1 MIRKAVVA
9 GQFYPGGKAALAGQV
24 SSLMKAVQAKQEAI
38 AAVCPHAGYIYSG
51 QVAGAVY
58 ARLDIPKLVVIL
70 CPNHTGRG
78 RAAAI
83 MREGA
88 WETPLGQVPINTPL
102 ANRIKEEAGLVEDD
116 ALAHLG
122 EHSLEV
128 QLPFL
133 QQVRPDVEMVPLCLS
148 HLNYPACQELG
159 AALARAI
166 LAGKE
171 RVLLIASTDMTHYES
186 QHAARQ
192 KDNLAIEKI
201 LALDAAGLHHT
212 VISRSISMCGYVP
225 TTVVLA
231 AAKELGAK
239 KAELVLYRTSGD
251 VSGEL
256 DQVVGYAGI
265 IIK

>member
-9 GQFYPGGKAALAGQV
+9 GQFYPGVKTDLAADV
-24 SSLMKAVQAKQEAI
+24 KSLMGAAQTRQVAI
-38 AAVCPHAGYIYSG
+38 GAICPHAGYTYSG
-51 QVAGAVY
+51 QVAAAVY
-58 ARLDIPKLVVIL
+58 ARVNIPKQVVIL

-78 RAAAI
+78 RAGAL

-88 WETPLGQVPINTPL
+88 WETPLGQVPINSSL
-102 ANRIKEEAGLVEDD
+102 ANRIKEETSLVEDD

-133 QQVRPDVEMVPLCLS
+133 QAIRPDVEMVPLCIS
-148 HLNYPACQELG
+148 QLNYPTCEELG

-166 LAGKE
+166 IAWKE
-171 RVLLIASTDMTHYES
+171 KVLLIASTDMTHYES
-186 QHAARQ
+186 QQTARQ
-192 KDNLAIEKI
+192 KDHMAIERI
-201 LALDAAGLHHT
+201 LALDAAGLHRT

-231 AAKELGAK
+231 AAKELGARQ
-239 KAELVLYRTSGD
+239 AELVLYRTSGD
-251 VSGEL
+251 VSGDF

-265 IIK
+265 IIQ

>member
-9 GQFYPGGKAALAGQV
+9 GQFYPGGKAALAAEV
-24 SSLMKAVQAKQEAI
+24 RSLLGADRAKEEAT
-38 AAVCPHAGYIYSG
+38 AAVCPHAGYMYSG
-51 QVAGAVY
+51 EVAAAVY
-58 ARLDIPKLVVIL
+58 ARLNVPKQVVIL

-78 RAAAI
+78 HPSAV
-83 MREGA
+83 MSEGA

-102 ANRIKEEAGLVEDD
+102 ASRIKEGASLLEDD

-148 HLNYPACQELG
+148 PMNYFTCQELG
-159 AALARAI
+159 SALARAI
-166 LAGKE
+166 SSWKD
-171 RVLLIASTDMTHYES
+171 RVLLLASTDMTHYES
-186 QHAARQ
+186 QEAARR

-201 LALDAAGLHHT
+201 LTLDPAGLHRT
-212 VISRSISMCGYVP
+212 VVSQSISMCGYVP

-231 AAKELGAK
+231 AAKELGARQ
-239 KAELVLYRTSGD
+239 AELVLYRTSGD
-251 VSGEL
+251 VTGDF